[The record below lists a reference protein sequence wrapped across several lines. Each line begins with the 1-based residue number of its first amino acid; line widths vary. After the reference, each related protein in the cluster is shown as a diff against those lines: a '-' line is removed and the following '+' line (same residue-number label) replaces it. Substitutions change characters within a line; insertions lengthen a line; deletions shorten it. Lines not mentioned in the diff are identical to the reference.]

1 MIRSDFTFAAI
12 FTAFLALALFTDIS
26 DALFLPLSLAALAVS
41 NISGLRLT
49 LAGRNNNKIINSSK
63 ELQ

>member
-1 MIRSDFTFAAI
+1 MKLRIAALI
-12 FTAFLALALFTDIS
+12 ICIAFLALALFTDIS
-26 DALFLPLSLAALAVS
+26 DALFLPLSLAALAAS

-49 LAGRNNNKIINSSK
+49 LMGRNNNSSK

>member
-1 MIRSDFTFAAI
+1 MKLRVAELII
-12 FTAFLALALFTDIS
+12 CIAFLALALFTDIS
-26 DALFLPLSLAALAVS
+26 DALFLPLPLAALAVS

-49 LAGRNNNKIINSSK
+49 LAGRNNNNNSSK

>member
-1 MIRSDFTFAAI
+1 MKLRVAELII
-12 FTAFLALALFTDIS
+12 CIAFLALALFTDIS

-63 ELQ
+63 EMQ

>member
-1 MIRSDFTFAAI
+1 MKLRVAKLII
-12 FTAFLALALFTDIS
+12 CIAFLAPALFTDIS

-49 LAGRNNNKIINSSK
+49 LAGRNNNSSK

>member
-1 MIRSDFTFAAI
+1 MKLRIAALI
-12 FTAFLALALFTDIS
+12 ICIAFLALVLFTDIS

-49 LAGRNNNKIINSSK
+49 LAGRNNNNSK

>member
-1 MIRSDFTFAAI
+1 MKLRI
-12 FTAFLALALFTDIS
+12 TALIICIASLALALFTDIS

-49 LAGRNNNKIINSSK
+49 LMGRNNNSK

>member
-1 MIRSDFTFAAI
+1 MKLRVAKLII
-12 FTAFLALALFTDIS
+12 CIAFLALALFTDIS
-26 DALFLPLSLAALAVS
+26 DALFLPLPLAALAVS

-49 LAGRNNNKIINSSK
+49 LAGRNNNNNSSK

>member
-1 MIRSDFTFAAI
+1 MKLRVAELII
-12 FTAFLALALFTDIS
+12 CIAFLALALFTDIS

>member
-1 MIRSDFTFAAI
+1 MKLRVAELII
-12 FTAFLALALFTDIS
+12 CIAFLALALFTDIS
-26 DALFLPLSLAALAVS
+26 DALFLPLSIAALAVS

>member
-1 MIRSDFTFAAI
+1 MKLRVAALI
-12 FTAFLALALFTDIS
+12 ICIAFLALALFTDIS

-41 NISGLRLT
+41 NISRLRLT
-49 LAGRNNNKIINSSK
+49 LAGRNNNNNNSSK

>member
-1 MIRSDFTFAAI
+1 MKLRIAALI
-12 FTAFLALALFTDIS
+12 ICIAFLALALFTDIS

-41 NISGLRLT
+41 NVSGLRLT
-49 LAGRNNNKIINSSK
+49 LMGRNNNSSSK

>member
-1 MIRSDFTFAAI
+1 MKLRVAELII
-12 FTAFLALALFTDIS
+12 CIAFLALALFTDIS
-26 DALFLPLSLAALAVS
+26 DALFLPLPLAALAVS

-49 LAGRNNNKIINSSK
+49 LAGRNNNSSK

>member
-1 MIRSDFTFAAI
+1 MKLCIAPLI
-12 FTAFLALALFTDIS
+12 ICIAFLALALFTDIS
-26 DALFLPLSLAALAVS
+26 DALFLPLSLAALAAS

-49 LAGRNNNKIINSSK
+49 LAGRNNNSSK

>member
-1 MIRSDFTFAAI
+1 MKLRVAKLIMCI
-12 FTAFLALALFTDIS
+12 AFLALALFTDIS

-49 LAGRNNNKIINSSK
+49 LAGRNNNNNSSSK

>member
-1 MIRSDFTFAAI
+1 MKLRVAKLII
-12 FTAFLALALFTDIS
+12 CIAFLALALFTDIS

>member
-1 MIRSDFTFAAI
+1 MKLRIAALI
-12 FTAFLALALFTDIS
+12 ICIAFLALALFTDIS

-41 NISGLRLT
+41 NVSGLRLT
-49 LAGRNNNKIINSSK
+49 LMGKSNNSK

>member
-1 MIRSDFTFAAI
+1 MKLRIAALI
-12 FTAFLALALFTDIS
+12 ICIAFLALALFTDIS

-49 LAGRNNNKIINSSK
+49 LAGRNNNCSK

>member
-1 MIRSDFTFAAI
+1 MKLRIAALI
-12 FTAFLALALFTDIS
+12 ICIAFLALALFTDIS

-41 NISGLRLT
+41 NVSGLRLI
-49 LAGRNNNKIINSSK
+49 LMGRNNNSK

>member
-1 MIRSDFTFAAI
+1 MKLRIAALI
-12 FTAFLALALFTDIS
+12 ICIAFLALALFNDIS
-26 DALFLPLSLAALAVS
+26 DALFLPLSLAALAAS

-49 LAGRNNNKIINSSK
+49 LAGRNNNSSK

>member
-1 MIRSDFTFAAI
+1 MKLRIAALI
-12 FTAFLALALFTDIS
+12 ICIAFLALALFTDIS

-49 LAGRNNNKIINSSK
+49 LSGRNNNSSK
-63 ELQ
+63 DLQ

>member
-1 MIRSDFTFAAI
+1 MKLRVDELII
-12 FTAFLALALFTDIS
+12 CIAFLALALFTDIS

>member
-1 MIRSDFTFAAI
+1 MKLRIAALI
-12 FTAFLALALFTDIS
+12 ICIAFLALALFTDIS

>member
-1 MIRSDFTFAAI
+1 MKLRVAKLII
-12 FTAFLALALFTDIS
+12 CIAFLALALFTDIS
-26 DALFLPLSLAALAVS
+26 DALFLPLSLAALAFS

-49 LAGRNNNKIINSSK
+49 LAGRNNNNSSK

>member
-1 MIRSDFTFAAI
+1 MKLRIAALI
-12 FTAFLALALFTDIS
+12 KCIAFLALALFTDIS

-41 NISGLRLT
+41 NVSGLRLT
-49 LAGRNNNKIINSSK
+49 LMGRNNNSSSK